1 MIFFKITNPKVN
13 PTELKAFILGR
24 NIKAFI
30 SPNLEDSNRLVTH
43 HYIREPQI

>member
-1 MIFFKITNPKVN
+1 MIFFTITDSKVN
-13 PTELKAFILGR
+13 PSNLSKHLASI

-30 SPNLEDSNRLVTH
+30 SADIKSSNRLVTH